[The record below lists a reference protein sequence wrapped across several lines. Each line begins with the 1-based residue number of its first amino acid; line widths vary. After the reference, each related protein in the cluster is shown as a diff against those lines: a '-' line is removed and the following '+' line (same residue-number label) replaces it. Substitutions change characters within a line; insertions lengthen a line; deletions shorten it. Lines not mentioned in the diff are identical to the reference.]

1 MWLSRLRAY
10 RQRTLAIGLVL
21 TAAGAVAFATLSR
34 QANEPLSA
42 SDRSVTFEPIAARAD
57 DPTGVVKLEAAL
69 PEPAEQGEDPS
80 PEAPPSPEPASPA
93 ETPPVP
99 LTTPVAEAFEQ
110 LAVVD
115 PLTNSEVQPIEFPEL
130 PAVETPAP
138 AADAES
144 DVPLYVPGSI
154 GKAKRQWAGG
164 DAVVEKR
171 NGRGFVV
178 TSGGGHCPVPGRVI
192 PPYKMPWS

>member
-1 MWLSRLRAY
+1 MVLSAASAVALTLLSRHADSP
-10 RQRTLAIGLVL
+10 V
-21 TAAGAVAFATLSR
+21 
-34 QANEPLSA
+34 PP
-42 SDRSVTFEPIAARAD
+42 SDRSVSFEPIAARAD
-57 DPTGVVKLEAAL
+57 GPTDIVKLEAAL
-69 PEPAEQGEDPS
+69 PDPPEQGEDPS
-80 PEAPPSPEPASPA
+80 PEAPPSPDPVSPA
-93 ETPPVP
+93 ETLPVP
-99 LTTPVAEAFEQ
+99 VMAPVADAAFEQ

-115 PLTNSEVQPIEFPEL
+115 PLTNSEVQPVEFPQL

-171 NGRGFVV
+171 NGRGLVV
-178 TSGGGHCPVPGRVI
+178 TGGGGHCPVPGRVI
-192 PPYKMPWS
+192 PPYKLPWS